1 MAKITEMTEDTAV
14 GGAEK
19 MYLVD
24 GSQDKYAVLTSLK
37 SLFGSQVA
45 TLATLK
51 TYQGLAN
58 NQVIFL
64 IGGTVDNDAKA
75 GMFYW
80 DAVSTATADDDDIV
94 QVTGVTTG
102 RWIRLTDQQYVN
114 ITGDTITG
122 TLTLANTASIVIA
135 SGAGIAF
142 ETGAGIAFETG
153 ARIAFKTGA
162 TLSFATD
169 VSLEVT
175 DSKTTLVDDDALL
188 LQDSASSDTLV
199 TTTLA
204 NLGLYM
210 QAEIQTA
217 RAWVNFNGTD
227 TVAIRASYNVSSITD
242 NGTGD
247 YTVNFT
253 NAMPDDNYSITATAA
268 RQTSTGATNQNSLY
282 INGTAEYLSGSVRI
296 GCSTTQSTTL
306 VDPPI
311 CGVAIFR

>member
-122 TLTLANTASIVIA
+122 TLTLANTASVVIA

-142 ETGAGIAFETG
+142 ETGARIAFE
-153 ARIAFKTGA
+153 TGA

-217 RAWVNFNGTD
+217 RAWVNFKGTG
-227 TVAIRASYNVSSITD
+227 TVAIRKSFNVSSITD
-242 NGTGD
+242 NGVGN
-247 YTVNFT
+247 YNINFAT
-253 NAMPDDNYSITATAA
+253 AMPDAYYTFTFGTSTAQTATI
-268 RQTSTGATNQNSLY
+268 NQVSLRSGTTPTVNSIGIIAEHENGVDTDLEY
-282 INGTAEYLSGSVRI
+282 ICASFHG
-296 GCSTTQSTTL
+296 
-306 VDPPI
+306 
-311 CGVAIFR
+311 